1 MGKILKTDAKQ
12 VEKENEL
19 KRINSEIS
27 SLKSEL
33 NELKDDFVM
42 AEMFE
47 DEEEIQLIRDNK
59 DAILQEIADLQKER
73 EELQD
78 D

>member
-1 MGKILKTDAKQ
+1 MGNIIKTDVEQ
-12 VEKENEL
+12 VEKENKL
-19 KRINSEIS
+19 KRINSKIS

-47 DEEEIQLIRDNK
+47 DDKEMKLIRDRK
-59 DAILQEIADLQKER
+59 DAILQEIAELQKER
-73 EELQD
+73 DELQ
-78 D
+78 

>member
-1 MGKILKTDAKQ
+1 MGKILKTDAEQ

-19 KRINSEIS
+19 NRINSKIS

-47 DEEEIQLIRDNK
+47 DDEEMKLIRDNK

>member
-1 MGKILKTDAKQ
+1 MGKILKTDAEQ
-12 VEKENEL
+12 VNKENEL

-47 DEEEIQLIRDNK
+47 DDKEMQLIRDRK
-59 DAILQEIADLQKER
+59 DTILQEIAELQKER
-73 EELQD
+73 DELQ
-78 D
+78 

>member
-1 MGKILKTDAKQ
+1 MGEILKTDAEQ
-12 VEKENEL
+12 VNKENEL

-47 DEEEIQLIRDNK
+47 DNEEMKLIRDSK
-59 DAILQEIADLQKER
+59 DAILQEIAELQKER
-73 EELQD
+73 DELQ
-78 D
+78 

>member
-1 MGKILKTDAKQ
+1 MGMILKTDAKQ
-12 VEKENEL
+12 VEKEKEL

-27 SLKSEL
+27 SLQSEL

-47 DEEEIQLIRDNK
+47 DTEEMKIIRDNK
-59 DAILQEIADLQKER
+59 DAILQEIAELQKEK